1 MRVGEKGYGYNPYK
15 VLGVADDADLKVVKA
30 AYRKLV
36 KLYHPDL
43 GGDTQKFLVIQ
54 EAFEDI
60 ETGAFKK
67 RQQQGLA
74 RKTGTTK
81 ACSFSTLFDFNII
94 TC

>member
-1 MRVGEKGYGYNPYK
+1 MQASGKGYGYNPYK
-15 VLGVADDADLKVVKA
+15 VLGVADNADFKVVKA

-36 KLYHPDL
+36 KIYHPDL
-43 GGDTQKFLVIQ
+43 GGDTQKFITIQ

-60 ETGAFKK
+60 ETGAFQK

-81 ACSFSTLFDFNII
+81 ACSFSTLFDFKII